1 MTIVEIRK
9 GAYVDTDPVE
19 HEPGC
24 VRMEPDSAAFE
35 SYFLP
40 RLKGL
45 RDEASKDV
53 LANVR
58 EGMYIGTAI
67 ALAIESLPAS
77 KTQRLRKWVEE
88 ARATRI
94 YAYVE
99 FRGNSRLAYG
109 LMMTVGGPRDRVLA
123 SEEVGGYETGEGIA
137 SYWYFHDALDEV
149 GKKYVFEDEPFV
161 EVDDEDEY
169 NEALELMNIPK
180 SDSEWVKPGLYD
192 FRDHPP
198 SYSGTVEAY
207 VQESMKYEAER
218 ALEDLFE
225 NEDWDTACKT
235 LLEAE

>member
-1 MTIVEIRK
+1 MAIVEIRK
-9 GAYVDTDPVE
+9 GEYVDTDPVE

-40 RLKGL
+40 RLKDL
-45 RDEASKDV
+45 RDEASKEV

-58 EGMYIGTAI
+58 DGMYIGTAI

-99 FRGNSRLAYG
+99 FRGLSRLAYG
-109 LMMTVGGPRDRVLA
+109 LMMTTGGPRDRVLA
-123 SEEVGGYETGEGIA
+123 SEEIGGYESVEGIA
-137 SYWYFHDALDEV
+137 PYWYFRNAITEI
-149 GKKYVFEDEPFV
+149 GKKYVFEENPFV
-161 EVDDEDEY
+161 EVDDEDDY
-169 NEALELMNIPK
+169 NEVLEAMSISK
-180 SDSEWVKPGLYD
+180 EDGGWEKPGLYD
-192 FRDHPP
+192 FRESPP

-207 VQESMKYEAER
+207 EQESMKYEAER

-225 NEDWDTACKT
+225 NDEWETACKT
-235 LLEAE
+235 LLEDE